1 MPKRTKI
8 LITVA
13 AVLILISIIVQ
24 LKTGGGKIS
33 LPESGNTRIGE
44 ANEKG
49 K

>member
-13 AVLILISIIVQ
+13 AILILVSIIVQ

-33 LPESGNTRIGE
+33 LPASGDAKIGE
-44 ANEKG
+44 VNEKG